1 MVRVKRL
8 GSTFECGRVQ
18 LALAVY
24 CQLHTSRV
32 SHLQLNSARLHSKQ
46 DELQQ
51 EVRTWYA
58 QFKHNKKRALVAKLQ
73 EVFARIESGAEPT
86 ATVQAGGAA
95 EEVQPLR
102 DLQFRDIP
110 KGPYASAMQRLL
122 AQVLK
127 LESKVRVLEQLLTAA
142 LSGGGGEEG

>member
-1 MVRVKRL
+1 
-8 GSTFECGRVQ
+8 
-18 LALAVY
+18 VY

-86 ATVQAGGAA
+86 ATVQVGGAA
-95 EEVQPLR
+95 EEVQLLR

-110 KGPYASAMQRLL
+110 NGPYASAMQRLL

-142 LSGGGGEEG
+142 LSGGGSEEG

>member
-1 MVRVKRL
+1 VTVLVLRPTL
-8 GSTFECGRVQ
+8 LSF
-18 LALAVY
+18 
-24 CQLHTSRV
+24 
-32 SHLQLNSARLHSKQ
+32 LHSKQ

-86 ATVQAGGAA
+86 ATVQVGGTA

-142 LSGGGGEEG
+142 VSGGSGEEG